1 MAQSRRDSSSVRR
14 RSWATFI
21 IPDRRSGLEQA
32 WMITKRLTFMFFAL
46 GSSEISVRYFC
57 AIWNL
62 HFYKLTNSRCWRQP
76 KCPGAGPK
84 VSSNGGALRRDWH
97 RAFTRDRERKN
108 LTGGL
113 LTLGKE
119 KAQPSPTG
127 CHCMSSSKAA
137 RSIMQATD
145 KGLDV
150 IVSVPLGRRG
160 LASYRRRQ
168 QQGRGMTRDEGGR
181 KTIRV

>member
-32 WMITKRLTFMFFAL
+32 SMITERLTFMFFAL

-62 HFYKLTNSRCWRQP
+62 HFYKLTHSRCWRQP

-97 RAFTRDRERKN
+97 RAFTRDREKKKTLQVASSLLERRKRKRVRLGVIACRLPRQRGPLCKR
-108 LTGGL
+108 LTKDWMSLFLSLWVVGVWPRIGGDN
-113 LTLGKE
+113 
-119 KAQPSPTG
+119 S
-127 CHCMSSSKAA
+127 
-137 RSIMQATD
+137 
-145 KGLDV
+145 
-150 IVSVPLGRRG
+150 
-160 LASYRRRQ
+160 
-168 QQGRGMTRDEGGR
+168 
-181 KTIRV
+181 RVEA